1 MNIKE
6 LQIKKFLHL
15 NCDLDLEAIPGLTP
29 KEKKEVIFN
38 LKNQEIDLNY
48 IKGLTYF
55 EKNALISELATEL
68 LNI

>member
-15 NCDLDLEAIPGLTP
+15 NCDLDLEAIPELTP

-48 IKGLTYF
+48 IKSLTYF
-55 EKNALISELATEL
+55 EKNALISELANDL